1 MRSSRETFVACLP
14 LLQADLLASAGAIS
28 ALLLLLDR
36 PCSEAD
42 SAAQMW
48 SCQALALIAY
58 KSRSLAASMLKA
70 DAVSRLLNLLP
81 VSSVQVGFI
90 VSGFWAECSS
100 TDTPCTGPGAGACL
114 QKHTSASMLVAGPGS
129 RSVSACCA
137 HDLGGHLSKHKHDVQ
152 AQAAAALAAIA
163 AMADGAGQAMEPAVE
178 ALVSVLQLGDP
189 SSWEIAA
196 AALGNIAGSSGSL
209 ASQVASL
216 GSVQVLAQMLARTGE
231 TDIQGAAASALAHM
245 ASGSNVLAAAIMT
258 GGVLQ
263 PLIRLLATG
272 SVNAR
277 KEACTALGQ
286 LAQASRH
293 NRAAIKRS
301 GAILPL
307 MRCMQTDDGAQQA
320 ASFALRQ
327 LG

>member
-1 MRSSRETFVACLP
+1 M
-14 LLQADLLASAGAIS
+14 
-28 ALLLLLDR
+28 
-36 PCSEAD
+36 
-42 SAAQMW
+42 
-48 SCQALALIAY
+48 
-58 KSRSLAASMLKA
+58 
-70 DAVSRLLNLLP
+70 
-81 VSSVQVGFI
+81 
-90 VSGFWAECSS
+90 
-100 TDTPCTGPGAGACL
+100 PCTSPGARVRL
-114 QKHTSASMLVAGPGS
+114 QMHTSTFLLCAGPGS
-129 RSVSACCA
+129 QSVLACCTL
-137 HDLGGHLSKHKHDVQ
+137 DLSGHLSMHKHGVQ
-152 AQAAAALAAIA
+152 AQAAGALAAIA
-163 AMADGAGQAMEPAVE
+163 AMADGSGQAMAPAIE

-216 GSVQVLAQMLARTGE
+216 GSVQFLAQMLARTGE
-231 TDIQGAAASALAHM
+231 TDTQGAAAGALAHM
-245 ASGSNVLAAAIMT
+245 ASGSNVLAAAIMK

-263 PLIRLLATG
+263 PLIRLLSTG

-277 KEACTALGQ
+277 KEACTALGH

-293 NRAAIKRS
+293 NGAAIKKS

-307 MRCMQTDDGAQQA
+307 MRCMQTDDAAQQA